1 MRLWEITGRGILKT
15 EVRVKGPGAWVICEE
30 TLGRDDRGG
39 AREPGRILRAS

>member
-1 MRLWEITGRGILKT
+1 MRLWEITGQGILKA

-30 TLGRDDRGG
+30 HLSRGDRGG

>member
-1 MRLWEITGRGILKT
+1 MRLWEITGQRILKT

-39 AREPGRILRAS
+39 AGDPGRTLRAS

>member
-1 MRLWEITGRGILKT
+1 MRLWEITGQGILKA
-15 EVRVKGPGAWVICEE
+15 EVLLKGPGTWVICEE